1 MPEASQG
8 LKRLVWLYFWLLL
21 LEGALRKWVVPQFST
36 PLLIVR
42 DPVMIL
48 IIIKAASEGLVPR
61 GGFFSGLVLMTFA
74 MTFLMGIQMVIL
86 DVPKAVLVF
95 GWRTNLL
102 HLPLIFLMPRI
113 FNRDDL
119 ERMGKWFLLLA
130 IPMAILMTY
139 QFKSPPGAWINKTVG
154 MGEGFQIASAM
165 GKIRPPGTFSFISGP
180 VAFFALVTAFLGYG
194 MIFGGRHFPRV
205 LQIAALVAVGVA
217 VAVSG
222 SRSTILAAGIV
233 VAVCFF
239 SIASSGKMTSGMM
252 GLLVPVVVAFFILG
266 QMDIVQEGSEVI
278 SSRWQSA
285 NVAEHE
291 SGGMVGRLLENFLDP
306 LRYMFGYPPF
316 GQGLGLG
323 TNVGAMLAAG
333 SVQFL
338 LSEGEWGRVLAE
350 MGPLFGGLY
359 LLYRVGLSFWLGV
372 RSLVCARSGHIL
384 PLLLFSACGVN
395 LFSGQFGQA
404 TTLGFAVF
412 GAGLC
417 LTAIE
422 TTPTGQGR

>member
-1 MPEASQG
+1 MPEASKG

-21 LEGALRKWVVPQFST
+21 LEGALRKWIVPQYST

-61 GGFFSGLVLMTFA
+61 GGFFSGLVLLTFA
-74 MTFLMGIQMVIL
+74 MTFLMGIQMVML

-154 MGEGFQIASAM
+154 MGEGMQIASAM

-194 MIFGGRHFPRV
+194 MIFGGRHFPRT
-205 LQIAALVAVGVA
+205 LQIAALVAVGIA

-239 SIASSGKMTSGMM
+239 SIATSGKMTSGMM

-285 NVAEHE
+285 NVAERDT
-291 SGGMVGRLLENFLDP
+291 GGMVGRLLENFLDP
-306 LRYMFGYPPF
+306 LRYMLGYPPF
-316 GQGLGLG
+316 GHGLGLG

-350 MGPLFGGLY
+350 MGPLFGAMY
-359 LLYRVGLSFWLGV
+359 LLYRVGLAFWLGV
-372 RSLVCARSGHIL
+372 RSLVCVRSGHIL

-422 TTPTGQGR
+422 TSPTGQVR